1 MLCLLVFIVHFT
13 ELSGSV
19 HTHFWYNV
27 CTMQPP
33 YRKPCSFSELNE
45 RRWARRGRWQRLR
58 ARRPRSRVWVWMG
71 MHILWTG
78 RRSGVKNHL
87 RDRIRRGF
95 VPNRNLAVRRTY
107 VLTTMER
114 AFETDYAYAHH
125 FMNGYEG
132 GARTT
137 ASQLAYRV
145 MCTGFLQ
152 FECRRA

>member
-1 MLCLLVFIVHFT
+1 
-13 ELSGSV
+13 
-19 HTHFWYNV
+19 
-27 CTMQPP
+27 
-33 YRKPCSFSELNE
+33 
-45 RRWARRGRWQRLR
+45 
-58 ARRPRSRVWVWMG
+58 MG
-71 MHILWTG
+71 MHILLTG

-114 AFETDYAYAHH
+114 AFETDYAYAYH
-125 FMNGYEG
+125 FINGYEG